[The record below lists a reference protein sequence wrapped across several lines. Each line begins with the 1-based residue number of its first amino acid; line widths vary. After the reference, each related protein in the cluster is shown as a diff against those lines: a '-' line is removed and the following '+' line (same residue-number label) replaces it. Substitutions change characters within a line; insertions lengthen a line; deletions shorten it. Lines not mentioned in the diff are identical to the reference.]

1 MSGQYEIRL
10 SGSGGQ
16 GLILA
21 GIILAEAAIED
32 GKNSV
37 QSQSYG
43 PEARGGA
50 SRSEVIISNEEIH
63 YPKVKECDLLLA
75 LTQLACNKYI
85 DILKEG
91 GTLVIDN
98 SISYP
103 KRDNIKIISIPI
115 LDTADNKLMKPLVAN
130 IVALGAIN
138 CISEIVSIDSLKNAV
153 FGRVP
158 RGTEALNKKALEEG
172 MKLIKECKEWCY
184 GRQEER
190 FNESY
195 SDEFC

>member
-1 MSGQYEIRL
+1 MSSQYEIRL

-32 GKNSV
+32 GKNAV

-50 SRSEVIISNEEIH
+50 SKAEVIISNEEIH

-75 LTQLACNKYI
+75 LTQLSCNKYI
-85 DILKEG
+85 DTLKKG

-98 SISYP
+98 SINCP
-103 KRDNIKIISIPI
+103 ERNDINVISIPI
-115 LDTADNKLMKPLVAN
+115 LDTANNKLMKPLVAN

-138 CISEIVSIDSLKNAV
+138 CISEIVSDDSLLSAV
-153 FGRVP
+153 LGRVP

-172 MKLIKECKEWCY
+172 MNLIKECRE
-184 GRQEER
+184 
-190 FNESY
+190 
-195 SDEFC
+195 